1 MIDKYCTG
9 DRLLKAQILSP
20 STVAMTLGT
29 WIGFTAF
36 LIAIYIL
43 WQIKQALLMIFAAIV
58 LATALNRL
66 TRQLQRL
73 KLSRSLAVLLSIS
86 LFFLGLII
94 SFLLVVPPLINQ
106 LEQLAQEVPAGL
118 EQGLKQLN
126 LLIDYLRTDLNGP
139 LREYL
144 SEISRD
150 LRQIR
155 IEQVIQQVQ
164 AISNQ
169 LIGGFGAIVGTTVEG
184 LISILLILVLTLM
197 LLTNPQAY
205 RHSSLQLIPG
215 FYRRRMNDILDRC
228 EIALGRW
235 VMSALLNMTFITLL
249 TVIGLWF
256 LRVPLVF
263 ANAILAGL
271 LNLIPNIG
279 PAISVIPPMAIA
291 LLDSPWKSTL
301 VVVLYI
307 IIQQMETALI
317 MPYLMAH
324 QVSLLPA
331 ITLLAQGFFLTFFGF
346 WGLVLAFPLAVV
358 GQVLIQEILIRDI
371 LDSWEYSPP
380 LEPIAHDPPQL
391 PSELLPEHNPRNNH
405 Q

>member
-1 MIDKYCTG
+1 
-9 DRLLKAQILSP
+9 
-20 STVAMTLGT
+20 MTLGT

-43 WQIKQALLMIFAAIV
+43 WRIKQALLMIFAAVV

-66 TRQLQRL
+66 TRQFQRL
-73 KLSRSLAVLLSIS
+73 KLPRSLAVFLSIS
-86 LFFLGLII
+86 LFFLGITI
-94 SFLLVVPPLINQ
+94 GFLLVVPPLINQ
-106 LEQLAQEVPAGL
+106 LEQLAKQVPAGL
-118 EQGLKQLN
+118 EQGLKLLN

-144 SEISRD
+144 SEVSRD

-155 IEQVIQQVQ
+155 IEQIIQQAQ
-164 AISNQ
+164 ALSNQ
-169 LIGGFGAIVGTTVEG
+169 LIGGFGVVVGTTVEG
-184 LISILLILVLTLM
+184 LVSILLILVLTLM
-197 LLTNPQAY
+197 LLADPQAY
-205 RHSSLQLIPG
+205 RRSSLQLIPA
-215 FYRRRMNDILDRC
+215 FYRRRMNDILDTC

-235 VMSALLNMTFITLL
+235 LIGALLNMIGVTLL
-249 TVIGLWF
+249 TVVGLWI
-256 LRVPLVF
+256 LRVPLIF

-279 PAISVIPPMAIA
+279 PAVSVIPPMAIA
-291 LLDSPWKSTL
+291 LLDSPWKATL
-301 VVVLYI
+301 VVMLYI
-307 IIQQMETALI
+307 IIQQIETAAI

-346 WGLVLAFPLAVV
+346 GGLILAFPLAVV
-358 GQVLIQEILIRDI
+358 GQVLIKEILIRDI
-371 LDSWEYSPP
+371 LDIWDNPPP
-380 LEPIAHDPPQL
+380 LKPVTDQ
-391 PSELLPEHNPRNNH
+391 PSLLTSETLPEHNPRNNH